1 MPEQI
6 DGEWVTL
13 LGLEALQA
21 PETDEG
27 LGSEAAI
34 ACSLRRAAS
43 FGAPIARQSLIG
55 SVLTAIADYV
65 ADHDEL
71 RTRIG
76 DVLDRLL
83 DHGDLLEVSKSDL
96 GLGPRRIILLRP
108 PAFVSSSGAYFLLG
122 VRPDGVPILT
132 DEEVTGDFVHHGP
145 IRTIHPRYEGIHNVL
160 RDAGLQEVSIEQWVS
175 APPEIS
181 AADLLSQYYARLME
195 SPDSREIEGIEIL
208 DPDSDRGYYRGR
220 FRHPSKDESG
230 CFVSRRPQQFGPSR
244 WCFAEFEH
252 GTTRKVIDLPLMGVL
267 GRPTDEAWRL
277 QSAIDLLAGHPQL
290 ARVGD
295 RADGQVSISFF
306 GPLPSWAQKRLDL
319 LGRSVEG
326 FRGALF
332 SYRLGVGDL
341 ATESEFLSSR
351 LWLQIEGAP

>member
-43 FGAPIARQSLIG
+43 FGAPIARQDLIG

-76 DVLDRLL
+76 EVLDRLL
-83 DHGDLLEVSKSDL
+83 DHGDLLEGSKSASRP
-96 GLGPRRIILLRP
+96 GRIILLRP
-108 PAFVSSSGAYFLLG
+108 PAFVSSTEAYFLLG
-122 VRPDGVPILT
+122 VRPDGAPIIA
-132 DEEVTGDFVHHGP
+132 DEKATGDLVHRGP
-145 IRTIHPRYEGIHNVL
+145 IRMIQPIQEGIHDVL
-160 RDAGLQEVSIEQWVS
+160 LDEGFQEVSIEQWVS
-175 APPEIS
+175 APAETS
-181 AADLLSQYYARLME
+181 AADLLGQYRARLAE
-195 SPDSREIEGIEIL
+195 SPDSGEIEGIEIL
-208 DPDSDRGYYRGR
+208 DPASDRSFYRGR

-230 CFVSRRPQQFGPSR
+230 CFVSRRPQQFGSSR
-244 WCFAEFEH
+244 WCFAEFED
-252 GTTRKVIDLPLMGVL
+252 GTTRKVIDLPLMEGF
-267 GRPTDEAWRL
+267 GRPADEAWRL
-277 QSAIDLLAGHPQL
+277 QAAIDRLAGHPQF

-295 RADGQVSISFF
+295 RADGEVSISFF
-306 GPLPSWAQKRLDL
+306 GPLPSWAQKRLNL
-319 LGRSVEG
+319 LGRSDEG
-326 FRGALF
+326 CRGALF
-332 SYRLGVGDL
+332 SYRLGDGDL
-341 ATESEFLSSR
+341 AIESEFLSSR
-351 LWLQIEGAP
+351 LWLKVKGAP